1 MNKKI
6 LCVDDEESILR
17 GFQLNLRNKFEIHL
31 ASDGQ
36 EGLELFEREG
46 GFAVVLS
53 DMRMPRMNGAEM
65 LAAIK
70 KINPEV
76 VTVLLTGYTD
86 FESAMAAVNEGNV
99 FRMLSK
105 PCPPETLNK
114 VLNDAVEQH
123 DLICS
128 KRILLDQTLRGAVD
142 ALAQSLATSQPL
154 FFGRAQRL
162 RRISNALAEQVNMPD
177 SWQVGMAAI
186 FSQIAYSSIP
196 PHLSDEIYHRK
207 ELSPEVKSMVADL
220 PDETLKIIDLIPG
233 LEGIKK
239 ILQRIDVQHK
249 FEVED
254 GTGVRTGAS
263 ILKVALDYDYYAE
276 QGHDES
282 LIVSTLHSRA
292 EVYDPIV
299 VEALRQYLSVSSEIY
314 QLSKISPRELEIGMI
329 LMEDLHLEEGM
340 LIASGGADVDRQL
353 LKVIR
358 NYISCYEEFPF
369 PKEISVKNTCRLIF
383 SPQ

>member
-36 EGLELFEREG
+36 EGLEVFEREG

-162 RRISNALAEQVNMPD
+162 RRISNALAEQVNMPG

-196 PHLSDEIYHRK
+196 QHLSDEIYHRK

-276 QGHDES
+276 QGHEES

-292 EVYDPIV
+292 EVYDPQV
-299 VEALRQYLSVSSEIY
+299 VEALKQHLSVSSEIY
-314 QLSKISPRELEIGMI
+314 QLAKISPRELEIGMI
-329 LMEDLHLEEGM
+329 LMEDLLLEEGM

-369 PKEISVKNTCRLIF
+369 PKEISVKI
-383 SPQ
+383 PAD

>member
-17 GFQLNLRNKFEIHL
+17 GFQLNLRRKFDIHL

-36 EGLELFEREG
+36 EGLDLFEREG

-70 KINPEV
+70 KINSEV

-162 RRISNALAEQVNMPD
+162 RRISNALAEQVNMLD

-196 PHLSDEIYHRK
+196 QHLSDAIYHRK
-207 ELSPEVKSMVADL
+207 ELAPEVKSMVADL

-276 QGHDES
+276 QGHEES
-282 LIVSTLHSRA
+282 LIVSTLHSRT
-292 EVYDPIV
+292 EVYDPQV
-299 VEALRQYLSVSSEIY
+299 VEALQRYLSVSSETY
-314 QLSKISPRELEIGMI
+314 KLSRVSPRELVIGMI
-329 LMEDLHLEEGM
+329 LMEDLLLEEGM

-369 PKEISVKNTCRLIF
+369 PKEISVKI
-383 SPQ
+383 PAD

>member
-196 PHLSDEIYHRK
+196 QHLSDEIYHRK
-207 ELSPEVKSMVADL
+207 ELAPEVKSMVAGL

-276 QGHDES
+276 QGHEES

-292 EVYDPIV
+292 EVYDPQV
-299 VEALRQYLSVSSEIY
+299 VEALQQYLSVSSEIY
-314 QLSKISPRELEIGMI
+314 KLAQISPRDLGKGMI
-329 LMEDLHLEEGM
+329 LVEDLFLQEGM

-369 PKEISVKNTCRLIF
+369 PKEISVKI
-383 SPQ
+383 PAD

>member
-128 KRILLDQTLRGAVD
+128 KRVLLDQTLRGAVD

-162 RRISNALAEQVNMPD
+162 RRICNALAEQVNMPD

-196 PHLSDEIYHRK
+196 QHLSDEIYHRK

-276 QGHDES
+276 QGHEES

-292 EVYDPIV
+292 EVYDPKV
-299 VEALRQYLSVSSEIY
+299 VEALQQYLSVSSEIY
-314 QLSKISPRELEIGMI
+314 KLAKISPRDLGKGMI
-329 LMEDLHLEEGM
+329 LMEDLLLEEGM

-369 PKEISVKNTCRLIF
+369 PKEISVKI
-383 SPQ
+383 PAD

>member
-1 MNKKI
+1 VNKKI

-17 GFQLNLRNKFEIHL
+17 GFRLNLRNKFDIHL

-36 EGLELFEREG
+36 EGLDLFEREG

-70 KINPEV
+70 KVNPEV

-196 PHLSDEIYHRK
+196 QHLSDAIYHRK
-207 ELSPEVKSMVADL
+207 ELAPEVKSMVADL

-249 FEVED
+249 FEEED

-276 QGHDES
+276 QGHEES
-282 LIVSTLHSRA
+282 LIVSTLHSRT
-292 EVYDPIV
+292 EVYDPQV
-299 VEALRQYLSVSSEIY
+299 VEALQRYLSLSSETY
-314 QLSKISPRELEIGMI
+314 KLSRISPRELVIGMI
-329 LMEDLHLEEGM
+329 LMEDLLLEEGM

-369 PKEISVKNTCRLIF
+369 PKEISVKI
-383 SPQ
+383 PAD

>member
-162 RRISNALAEQVNMPD
+162 RRISNALAEQVNMPG

-196 PHLSDEIYHRK
+196 QHLSDEIYHRK

-276 QGHDES
+276 QGHEES

-292 EVYDPIV
+292 EVYDPKV
-299 VEALRQYLSVSSEIY
+299 VEALQQYLSVSSEIY
-314 QLSKISPRELEIGMI
+314 QLAKISPRELEIGMI
-329 LMEDLHLEEGM
+329 LMEDLLLEEGM

-369 PKEISVKNTCRLIF
+369 PKEISVKI
-383 SPQ
+383 PAD

>member
-17 GFQLNLRNKFEIHL
+17 GFQLNLRRKFDIHL

-36 EGLELFEREG
+36 EGLDLFEREG

-70 KINPEV
+70 KINSEV

-105 PCPPETLNK
+105 PCPPETLNR

-162 RRISNALAEQVNMPD
+162 RRISNALAEQVNMLD

-196 PHLSDEIYHRK
+196 QHLSDAIYHRK
-207 ELSPEVKSMVADL
+207 ELAPEVKSMVADL

-276 QGHDES
+276 QGHEES
-282 LIVSTLHSRA
+282 LIVSTLHSRT
-292 EVYDPIV
+292 EVYDPQV
-299 VEALRQYLSVSSEIY
+299 VEALQRYLSVSSETY
-314 QLSKISPRELEIGMI
+314 KLSRVSPRELVIGMI
-329 LMEDLHLEEGM
+329 LMEDLLLEEGM

-369 PKEISVKNTCRLIF
+369 PKEISVKI
-383 SPQ
+383 PAD

>member
-86 FESAMAAVNEGNV
+86 FESAMAAVNEGHV
-99 FRMLSK
+99 
-105 PCPPETLNK
+105 
-114 VLNDAVEQH
+114 
-123 DLICS
+123 LICS

-162 RRISNALAEQVNMPD
+162 RRMSNALAEQVNMPG

-196 PHLSDEIYHRK
+196 QHLSDEIYHRK
-207 ELSPEVKSMVADL
+207 ELAPEVKSMVADL

-292 EVYDPIV
+292 EVYDPQV
-299 VEALRQYLSVSSEIY
+299 VEALQQHLSVTSETY
-314 QLSKISPRELEIGMI
+314 QLAKISPRELEIGMI
-329 LMEDLHLEEGM
+329 LMEDLLLEEGM

-369 PKEISVKNTCRLIF
+369 PKEISVKI
-383 SPQ
+383 PAD

>member
-1 MNKKI
+1 MNNKI

-36 EGLELFEREG
+36 DGLEVFKREG

-70 KINPEV
+70 KLNPEV

-105 PCPPETLNK
+105 PCPPQTLNK
-114 VLNDAVEQH
+114 VLTDAVEQH

-162 RRISNALAEQVNMPD
+162 RRICNALADQLDMPEP
-177 SWQVGMAAI
+177 WQVGMAAI
-186 FSQIAYSSIP
+186 FSQVAYSSIP
-196 PHLSDEIYHRK
+196 NHLSDAIYHRK
-207 ELSPEVKSMVADL
+207 ELTPEVKSMVSDL
-220 PDETLKIIDLIPG
+220 PEETLKIVDLIPG
-233 LEGIKK
+233 LEGIKM

-249 FEVED
+249 FETED
-254 GTGVRTGAS
+254 GSGIRTGAS
-263 ILKVALDYDYYAE
+263 ILKVALDFDYYSE
-276 QGHDES
+276 QGHEEP
-282 LIVSTLHSRA
+282 LIISTLHSRS
-292 EVYDPIV
+292 EVYDPHV
-299 VEALRQYLSVSSEIY
+299 VEALRNYLSVNLENY
-314 QLSKISPRELEIGMI
+314 ALAEISPKDLREGMI
-329 LMEDLHLEEGM
+329 LVEDLLLHDGM

-358 NYISCYEEFPF
+358 NYISCYQEFPF
-369 PKEISVKNTCRLIF
+369 PRKINVKI
-383 SPQ
+383 PAE

>member
-162 RRISNALAEQVNMPD
+162 RRMSNALAEQVNMPD

-196 PHLSDEIYHRK
+196 QHLSDEIYHRK

-276 QGHDES
+276 QGHEES

-292 EVYDPIV
+292 EVYDPKV
-299 VEALRQYLSVSSEIY
+299 VEALQQHLSVSSEIY
-314 QLSKISPRELEIGMI
+314 QLAKISPRELEIGMI
-329 LMEDLHLEEGM
+329 LMEDLLLEEGM

-369 PKEISVKNTCRLIF
+369 PKEISVKI
-383 SPQ
+383 PAD

>member
-162 RRISNALAEQVNMPD
+162 RRMCNALAEQVNMPD

-196 PHLSDEIYHRK
+196 QHLSDKIYHRK

-276 QGHDES
+276 QGHEES

-292 EVYDPIV
+292 EVYDPEV
-299 VEALRQYLSVSSEIY
+299 VKALQRYLSVSSQIY
-314 QLSKISPRELEIGMI
+314 KLAKISPRDLGKGMI
-329 LMEDLHLEEGM
+329 LVEDLFLQEGM

-369 PKEISVKNTCRLIF
+369 PKEISVKI
-383 SPQ
+383 PAD

>member
-1 MNKKI
+1 VNKKI

-162 RRISNALAEQVNMPD
+162 RRMSNALAEQVNMPG

-196 PHLSDEIYHRK
+196 QHLSDDIYHRK

-220 PDETLKIIDLIPG
+220 PEETLKIVDLIPG
-233 LEGIKK
+233 LEGTKK

-254 GTGVRTGAS
+254 GSGIRTGAS
-263 ILKVALDYDYYAE
+263 ILKVVQDFDYYSE
-276 QGHDES
+276 QGHEDT
-282 LIVSTLHSRA
+282 LIISTLHSRS
-292 EVYDPIV
+292 EVYDPNV
-299 VEALRQYLSVSSEIY
+299 VEALRNYLSVNLENYALAEISTKD
-314 QLSKISPRELEIGMI
+314 LKEGMI
-329 LMEDLHLEEGM
+329 LVEDLLLHDGM

-358 NYISCYEEFPF
+358 NYISCYQEFPF
-369 PKEISVKNTCRLIF
+369 PRKINVKI
-383 SPQ
+383 PAE

>member
-86 FESAMAAVNEGNV
+86 FESAMSAVNEGNV

-162 RRISNALAEQVNMPD
+162 RRMCNALAEQVNMPD

-196 PHLSDEIYHRK
+196 QHLSDEIYHRK

-276 QGHDES
+276 QGHEES

-292 EVYDPIV
+292 EVYDPEV
-299 VEALRQYLSVSSEIY
+299 VKALQRYLSVSSQIY
-314 QLSKISPRELEIGMI
+314 KLAKISPRDLGKGMI
-329 LMEDLHLEEGM
+329 LVEDLFLQEGM

-369 PKEISVKNTCRLIF
+369 PKEISVKI
-383 SPQ
+383 PAD

>member
-70 KINPEV
+70 KIDPEV

-162 RRISNALAEQVNMPD
+162 CRISNALAEQVNMPD

-196 PHLSDEIYHRK
+196 QHLSDEIYHRK
-207 ELSPEVKSMVADL
+207 ELAPEVKSMVADL

-292 EVYDPIV
+292 EVYDPTV
-299 VEALRQYLSVSSEIY
+299 VEALRQHLSVSSEIY

-358 NYISCYEEFPF
+358 NYISCHDEFPF
-369 PKEISVKNTCRLIF
+369 PKEISVRI
-383 SPQ
+383 PAD